1 MKKLIIEQVKE
12 MVGERYLYFDDAISV
27 KKTPHS
33 IPVKMWAVSIS
44 PDDVIYLMDS
54 NQEWNPLEETDMN
67 YHLVIAS
74 LYQRVVSIYKQFKTV
89 A

>member
-1 MKKLIIEQVKE
+1 MKKIIIEKVKQLA
-12 MVGERYLYFDDAISV
+12 GNNYLYFEDAISI

-54 NQEWNPLEETDMN
+54 DQRSFPLEEGDVN

-74 LYQRVVSIYKQFKTV
+74 LYQRVTFIFRNKV